1 MNWKKRYDKKFRGKH
16 IDMVTI
22 DESSGIDFAS
32 MYPRF
37 VEMLNEMGT
46 NHTVILPRDARMTLN
61 STHGTRAI
69 WTIE

>member
-1 MNWKKRYDKKFRGKH
+1 MNWKKRYDNKLEGTN
-16 IDMVTI
+16 IDVISM
-22 DESSGIDFAS
+22 DEVSSIDFAS